1 MRRTAAR
8 GGRPDAGLGRPQVQD
23 LSQQMLDESWQHN
36 CIIRPDSLQLSATIT
51 FIPFFLCL
59 NSDDDIS
66 LFVPCFDIPVSLG
79 NLFQWIAPIDD
90 RFNRSGLNK
99 LFEGKQIICRIACCP
114 RDYSLDASLR
124 SPSPS
129 NPA

>member
-1 MRRTAAR
+1 MRRSAAKA
-8 GGRPDAGLGRPQVQD
+8 GRPDAGLGRPQVQD

-66 LFVPCFDIPVSLG
+66 LFVSFFNIPMRLG
-79 NLFQWIAPIDD
+79 SLFQRIISIND
-90 RFNRSGLNK
+90 RFYLSRFNQ
-99 LFEGKQIICRIACCP
+99 LFEE
-114 RDYSLDASLR
+114 D
-124 SPSPS
+124 
-129 NPA
+129 